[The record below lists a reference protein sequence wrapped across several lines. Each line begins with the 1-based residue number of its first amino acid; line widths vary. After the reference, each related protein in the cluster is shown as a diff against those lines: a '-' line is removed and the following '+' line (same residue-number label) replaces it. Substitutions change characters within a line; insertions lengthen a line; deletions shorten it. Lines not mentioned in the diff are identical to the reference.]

1 MIQVEPPAPEQ
12 IEEDLREIL
21 RQLGYLSSG
30 GGGGG
35 GSFPFIILEMIG
47 VIILSIIL
55 LYFAA
60 LILNRSS
67 IRVKESVSVK
77 KKEEE
82 LIEKKDYSAFYKKA
96 VEMGKRG
103 EYLEAVRMLYMA
115 LLVLLDSK
123 KMIEYHPSLTNFE
136 YRLRVKSYPFG
147 TLFDRI
153 TRTFDSVYYGKG
165 KATEDDFSE
174 IMDDFCEIE
183 EVVS

>member
-1 MIQVEPPAPEQ
+1 MILVEPPSPEQ
-12 IEEDLREIL
+12 IREDLREIL

-35 GSFPFIILEMIG
+35 SFPFLILEMIA
-47 VIILSIIL
+47 VIILLIIL
-55 LYFAA
+55 LYFAS
-60 LILNRSS
+60 LIVNRSS

-96 VEMGKRG
+96 VELGRRG

-115 LLVLLDSK
+115 MLVLLDSK
-123 KMIEYHPSLTNFE
+123 KVIEYHPSLTNFE
-136 YRLRVKSYPFG
+136 YRLAVKSYPFG

-153 TRTFDSVYYGKG
+153 TRTFDTAYYGKG
-165 KATEDDFSE
+165 KATESDFSQL
-174 IMDDFCEIE
+174 MDGFTKIE